1 MLDLKDIE
9 PLDNKEGWP
18 IMGEATGRQ
27 AGERKAGKM
36 KRERKRG
43 KKGTE
48 WRLLVVLGAGPP
60 ENLMKTTDQKNIHT
74 QHNFCMQFQRIHES
88 H

>member
-1 MLDLKDIE
+1 
-9 PLDNKEGWP
+9 
-18 IMGEATGRQ
+18 MGEATGSQ

-36 KRERKRG
+36 QRERKRG

-60 ENLMKTTDQKNIHT
+60 KNLMKTTDQKNTHT
-74 QHNFCMQFQRIHES
+74 HIIFACNFRGSMNPINSNALILRTYLR
-88 H
+88 